1 MRAGMIRLTPLALL
15 LILVPAGAQ
24 AKPYGALGTEPF
36 WSLDIGTKAIVFDQM
51 DHPKVRQA
59 TPKPRKTKFGRIYW
73 TKRISIA
80 IISNQPC
87 SDGMSEYVYR
97 DDVTVT
103 VDGKKFLGCGGPR
116 HLPKGASKP

>member
-1 MRAGMIRLTPLALL
+1 MIRLAAFALML
-15 LILVPAGAQ
+15 FDAPAA

-36 WSLDIGTKAIVFDQM
+36 WSLSIEPKTITFDQM

-59 TPKPRKTKFGRIYW
+59 TPKPRKTKYGRLYW
-73 TKRISIA
+73 TRRISVA